1 MSTDAQ
7 RKASKKYLDKLDEI
21 RIRIKQDG
29 TKEQIAAV
37 AKKRG
42 LSINAYILGL
52 IEKDMQDAKDEE

>member
-52 IEKDMQDAKDEE
+52 IEKDMQSAENEE

>member
-21 RIRIKQDG
+21 RIRIKHDG

-52 IEKDMQDAKDEE
+52 IEKDMQSAENEE

>member
-29 TKEQIAAV
+29 TKERIAAV

-52 IEKDMQDAKDEE
+52 IEKDMQDAKNEE